1 MSSYVSDWLN
11 HELVLSTKITV
22 PSKQF
27 ANGYLFGE
35 VLVALNWLTPSKFS
49 DMRNSSTSLARL
61 ENFMIVEQALR
72 SNGVQFDRKVSIP
85 LIVTEARGA
94 AADLLLKIKNMKASQ
109 DNPPPKPP
117 PPSTTSVRP
126 KEFKRGPMTDWGT
139 DDFFL
144 RTMEDVGT
152 HNFNK
157 LDETIHLRKFH
168 DTQRSIEREQTSNE
182 EGEVT
187 QGKERVKMRI
197 TEQLQM
203 ARDRA
208 AFMNK
213 MIEEGKQ
220 SWQVN
225 EDKRIEFERQRLR
238 FEIATVATRDAK
250 RENDRLKHTHDQK
263 TNISGFERN
272 MKRLGVGNDDTDD
285 GEYRPSNESGL
296 NYLQRLEDT
305 ISEAKLKPEAN
316 FEAME
321 NLKRTEK
328 VNRRARKERETRRR
342 KMFVDQ
348 KNASADLEKKE
359 AYGAMM
365 EGLAST
371 SIKMRN
377 DAMAK
382 WEVKKQ
388 KEIEAEER
396 DNRTLLQYTTRIETA
411 EIALRTFFDE
421 AAEKSLTE
429 EALVAK
435 TLRLEEINE
444 IKAESK
450 AKKRVTA
457 TNVSEAA
464 VDKLLDLVEIMCVE
478 RVAAGGPVPPQ
489 VLRDLKKVYVSGQQF
504 YEDPIVEEE
513 DEWNLS
519 EEAGG
524 WAEGEAWINGGEL
537 WGWPELDTPDFVDNE
552 ALISY
557 DDKDYEV
564 GVKACLASL
573 IRDYESIF
581 DYVKWTKYEYAS
593 FLRRKD
599 EGWAVAAKAHKKKIP
614 SMPTEDNTDLEEIED
629 AIDLLEED
637 LGEVAEERADSSR
650 DVCDGSSGRAREW
663 MAGVVNSRVEK
674 MKELLMLIVRDAA
687 DKVEVLK
694 KEPSLLIELGAED
707 SDEGEGE
714 EKKADGGDDEEGET
728 PAEEKEEVEETEEEK
743 EEKRRQEENELMGS
757 EYEFEVG
764 RLTEIQKR
772 KQLKTQGLKR
782 LAASEQ
788 VWKEAFANDAWLTE
802 YDGAGGVLEEL
813 DRIRNHFAETDDIYS
828 FYNAVSVGCALMQGV
843 VRVGKRVG
851 EFVRKVGEVEDDL
864 CSVLNGMCVKRA
876 KVENDAIVEFAERIG
891 AAASSGWK
899 DVLNFAIDLSGDARI
914 SIDATFPG
922 VVSDGEG
929 KELSPRFV
937 VALAK
942 KFKASTNGNFTVSV
956 GSFVKIVHKVVE
968 KEGARGGNWGWTEK
982 ARLEEALTCI
992 ERGTGRVPWRKYIHF
1007 LCCYFLPTNCPVEE
1021 LVKAGGEVR
1030 MEGQAVYKREM
1041 HMGLSLHNFMQA
1053 KYWFEVG
1060 GMDAEVAALLKEA
1073 YSVAFGD
1080 DAGEFV
1086 DMTELLASWACVK
1099 EEVDEGRCKSN
1110 LGLFRAMAG
1119 FVGGAGGEQTQMLCP
1134 GKRGGGGPAID
1145 MKGLEALI
1153 AMDYSTDVLN
1163 IAEKIFAGKEAG
1175 VKMDFSEISVKVG
1188 GWNGFV
1194 LERVMV

>member
-11 HELVLSTKITV
+11 HQLVLSTKVAV

-35 VLVALNWLTPSKFS
+35 VLVAIGWLSPDKFA
-49 DMRNSSTSLARL
+49 DMRNSSTSIARL
-61 ENFMIVEQALR
+61 ENFVIVEQALR
-72 SNGVQFDRKVSIP
+72 ANNLQFDRKVSIP

-94 AADLLLKIKNMKASQ
+94 AADLLLKIKNMKAAQ

-126 KEFKRGPMTDWGT
+126 KEFKRAPMTDWGA

-144 RTMEDVGT
+144 KTMENVGT

-168 DTQRSIEREQTSNE
+168 DTQREIERTQTLKE
-182 EGEVT
+182 EGEVAT
-187 QGKERVKMRI
+187 GKARVKMRI
-197 TEQLQM
+197 AEQLQM

-238 FEIATVATRDAK
+238 FEIATVATREAK
-250 RENDRLKHTHDQK
+250 RENDRLVHAHDER

-285 GEYRPSNESGL
+285 GEYKPSNESGL

-305 ISEAKLKPEAN
+305 ISEAKLVPEAN

-348 KNASADLEKKE
+348 KNASAELEKKE

-382 WEVKKQ
+382 WEIKKR

-396 DNRTLLQYTTRIETA
+396 ESRVSLKVTTRVESA
-411 EIALRTFFDE
+411 EIALRSFFGK
-421 AAEKSLTE
+421 AAEKSKSE
-429 EALVAK
+429 EALMAK
-435 TLRLEEINE
+435 TMRLEEINE
-444 IKAESK
+444 IKAEAK

-457 TNVSEAA
+457 TAVSEAA
-464 VDKLLDLVEIMCVE
+464 VDKLLDLVEIMCAE
-478 RVAAGGPVPPQ
+478 RAAAGGPVPPQ
-489 VLRDLKKVYVSGQQF
+489 VFRDLKKIYVGGEQF
-504 YEDPIVEEE
+504 YEDPVVEDE

-524 WAEGEAWINGGEL
+524 WAEGEAWINGGDL

-552 ALISY
+552 ALISFV
-557 DDKDYEV
+557 DTDYEV
-564 GVKACLASL
+564 GIKACLASL

-581 DYVKWTKYEYAS
+581 DYVKWTKYEFAS

-599 EGWAVAAKAHKKKIP
+599 DDWAAAAKAHKKKIL

-629 AIDLLEED
+629 AIDQMEED

-663 MAGVVNSRVEK
+663 MAGVASARVEK
-674 MKELLMLIVRDAA
+674 MKEMLQLIVRDAA

-707 SDEGEGE
+707 SEEEGE
-714 EKKADGGDDEEGET
+714 EKKEDGAGGEEEGVGG
-728 PAEEKEEVEETEEEK
+728 EEKEEVEETEEEK
-743 EEKRRQEENELMGS
+743 EEKRRQEENEMMGS
-757 EYEFEVG
+757 EYEFEVN
-764 RLTEIQKR
+764 RLTEIEKR
-772 KQLKTQGLKR
+772 NRMKAKAEKR
-782 LAASEQ
+782 LAASQQ
-788 VWKEAFANDAWLTE
+788 VWKEAFANDEWLAGF
-802 YDGAGGVLEEL
+802 DGAEKVLAEL

-828 FYNAVSVGCALMQGV
+828 FYNAVSVGCTLMNGV
-843 VRVGKRVG
+843 VRVGRRVG
-851 EFVRKVGEVEDDL
+851 EFVKKVAEIEEDL
-864 CSVLNGMCVKRA
+864 TSVLNKMCVKRA

-899 DVLNFAIDLSGDARI
+899 DALTFAIDLSGDARV
-914 SIDATFPG
+914 SIDAAFPG
-922 VVSDGEG
+922 VVCDGEG
-929 KELSPRFV
+929 KELSPKFV

-942 KFKASTNGNFTVSV
+942 KFKASTNGNNTVSV

-968 KEGARGGNWGWTEK
+968 KEGVRGGNWAWTEK
-982 ARLEEALTCI
+982 ERLEEAIKPL
-992 ERGTGRVPWRKYIHF
+992 ERGTGRVPWKKYIHF

-1021 LVKAGGEVR
+1021 LVRVGEKVR
-1030 MEGQAVYKREM
+1030 KEGVIVLKRDM
-1041 HMGLSLHNFMQA
+1041 HVGLSLAVFMQA
-1053 KYWFEVG
+1053 KFWFENG
-1060 GMDAEVAALLKEA
+1060 GMDVETAVLLKEA

-1080 DAGEFV
+1080 DVGDVV
-1086 DMTELLASWACVK
+1086 DMTEMLSSWACVK
-1099 EEVDEGRCKSN
+1099 ETVDEGRVRSN

-1119 FVGGAGGEQTQMLCP
+1119 FVAGVGEEMLCP
-1134 GKRGGGGPAID
+1134 GKMGGGGPKIGV
-1145 MKGLEALI
+1145 KGLEALI
-1153 AMDYSTDVLN
+1153 AMDYSSDVLN
-1163 IAEKIFAGKEAG
+1163 FAEKIFAGKEEDG
-1175 VKMDFSEISVKVG
+1175 LMDFSQITGKVG
-1188 GWNGFV
+1188 DWQGFV
-1194 LERVMV
+1194 LRPVLQ